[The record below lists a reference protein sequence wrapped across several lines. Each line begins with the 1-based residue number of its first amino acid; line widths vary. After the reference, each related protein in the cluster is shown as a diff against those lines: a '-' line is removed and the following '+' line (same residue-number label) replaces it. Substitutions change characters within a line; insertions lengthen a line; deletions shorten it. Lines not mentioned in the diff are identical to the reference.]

1 MTSKHYTNDRQKREQ
16 VINTIGIGKVVARF
30 VVDRGHKDGAERH
43 EITDTG
49 IIIICN
55 NKTNKIITKLIARP
69 GQIRR
74 YYKDGKA
81 PKNLI
86 EKAIDNTVKN
96 HYNYIQKER
105 KRKCI
110 KLLIR
115 MEKTTTKEKKKFLK
129 LILKLLAFKLFHGMN
144 INVLNSKQRK

>member
-16 VINTIGIGKVVARF
+16 VINIIGIGKVVDRF
-30 VVDRGHKDGAERH
+30 IVDRGHKNGAERH

-49 IIIICN
+49 IIVIYN
-55 NKTNKIITKLIARP
+55 NRTNKMITKLIARP

-74 YYKDGKA
+74 YYKKGEA

-96 HYNYIQKER
+96 HYNYI
-105 KRKCI
+105 
-110 KLLIR
+110 
-115 MEKTTTKEKKKFLK
+115 
-129 LILKLLAFKLFHGMN
+129 
-144 INVLNSKQRK
+144 